1 MSGRRHLDKSTPGTG
16 SYTEKHTVTLPP
28 AYMNYILS
36 FRPPHSVKKVNF
48 SDCLRR
54 LVYQHARSN
63 PTITSDELE
72 ELRGTIEGKVLEP
85 I

>member
-16 SYTEKHTVTLPP
+16 PYTEKHTVTFPP
-28 AYMNYILS
+28 AYERYILS
-36 FRPPHSVKKVNF
+36 FRPPHSVKKINF

-63 PTITSDELE
+63 PLITSDELE
-72 ELRGTIEGKVLEP
+72 ELREVIEGRLLSV
-85 I
+85 